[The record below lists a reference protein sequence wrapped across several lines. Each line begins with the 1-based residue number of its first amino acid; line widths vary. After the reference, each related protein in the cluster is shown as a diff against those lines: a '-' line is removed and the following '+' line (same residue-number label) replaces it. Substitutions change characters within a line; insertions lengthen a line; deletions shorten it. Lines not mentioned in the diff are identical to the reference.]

1 MGERLAITGVTLVD
15 GGGGDPLERA
25 VVVVEDGTIAAA
37 GAESEVPVDREARV
51 LDAAGGVLMPG
62 TIDAHCHLGGA
73 SYPDE
78 DRWVLEDDRYQAI
91 ASAAQ
96 AREMLRHGV
105 TSARDISVNGT
116 RLRTAID
123 RGLISGPRI
132 VPCWR
137 GLSRRGG
144 HGDARGVPP
153 EMVRTSHPWGLVADG
168 PDEVRAGVREVV
180 KQGGQCVKVW
190 ASGGGLHENEPEDV
204 QHYSLAELRVIVE
217 EANYARVPV
226 AAHCECA
233 SAARDAAEAGVWSI
247 EHGEDL
253 DAETIA
259 LMAEKG
265 ISLNPTLVLLT
276 QWLEQS
282 SAFGGPYGKP
292 YIPGVPE
299 PPDDTDELR
308 RLLHERLSANLM
320 AAKAA
325 GVRIGVGSDAYCTG
339 LTPFGRQ
346 TLQEVHAL
354 AGAGLSE
361 MEAVVAATRAGAEIL
376 RIEEITGTIE
386 PGKAA
391 DLRYLR
397 AVGSTGSP
405 LAIESYEW
413 IWRVLPKVGGPNG
426 ERRIWLNPISGGTD
440 FAGAFVGGMPTLP
453 VVAGEMQCRCLGADV
468 HAWSEP
474 GSDGR
479 GRDLIDEVGE
489 LVCTKP
495 MPSMPLY
502 FWGDQPAGPNGR
514 RYHDSYFDMYPG
526 IWRHGDWIRITPRG
540 GAIIYGRSD
549 ATINRHGIR
558 MGTAELYRAVEVLP
572 EVLDSIVVDL
582 EYLGRESYMPL
593 FVVLRDNVALDDAL
607 AKRIRQGIKAALSAR
622 HVPNEIFQV
631 SAVPRTLSGK
641 KMELPLKKLLM
652 GTPADAVFKLDA
664 MANADCVA
672 WFVEFAQRRGA
683 PRSG

>member
-1 MGERLAITGVTLVD
+1 MGERLAITGVTLID
-15 GGGGDPLERA
+15 GRGGDPLERA
-25 VVVVEDGTIAAA
+25 VVVVEDATIAAA
-37 GAESEVPVDREARV
+37 GAESEVPVDREAQV
-51 LDAAGGVLMPG
+51 LDAAGAILMPG
-62 TIDAHCHLGGA
+62 IIDAHCHLGGA

-204 QHYSLAELRVIVE
+204 QHYSLTELRVIVE

-308 RLLHERLSANLM
+308 RLLHEHLSANLM

-361 MEAVVAATRAGAEIL
+361 MEAIVAATRSGAEIL

-391 DLRYLR
+391 DLVVL
-397 AVGSTGSP
+397 AANP
-405 LAIESYEW
+405 LADITKLARENM
-413 IWRVLPKVGGPNG
+413 VLIMAGGQAVKNG
-426 ERRIWLNPISGGTD
+426 L
-440 FAGAFVGGMPTLP
+440 
-453 VVAGEMQCRCLGADV
+453 
-468 HAWSEP
+468 
-474 GSDGR
+474 
-479 GRDLIDEVGE
+479 
-489 LVCTKP
+489 
-495 MPSMPLY
+495 
-502 FWGDQPAGPNGR
+502 
-514 RYHDSYFDMYPG
+514 
-526 IWRHGDWIRITPRG
+526 
-540 GAIIYGRSD
+540 
-549 ATINRHGIR
+549 
-558 MGTAELYRAVEVLP
+558 
-572 EVLDSIVVDL
+572 
-582 EYLGRESYMPL
+582 
-593 FVVLRDNVALDDAL
+593 
-607 AKRIRQGIKAALSAR
+607 
-622 HVPNEIFQV
+622 
-631 SAVPRTLSGK
+631 
-641 KMELPLKKLLM
+641 
-652 GTPADAVFKLDA
+652 
-664 MANADCVA
+664 
-672 WFVEFAQRRGA
+672 
-683 PRSG
+683 